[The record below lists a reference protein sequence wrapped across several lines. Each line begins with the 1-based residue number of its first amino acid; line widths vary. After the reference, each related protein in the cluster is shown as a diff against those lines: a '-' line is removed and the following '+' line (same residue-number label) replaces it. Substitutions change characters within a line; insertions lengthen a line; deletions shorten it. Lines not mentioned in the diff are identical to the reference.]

1 MTPKEK
7 EVLRKSISEKI
18 ISLREQ
24 VKDLQE
30 LTKPIEP
37 DCAIGRVSRM
47 DAINNKAIND
57 NALVKKSRQLDGL
70 ENALENLEDP
80 KFGKCI
86 NCGDAIPMGRILLVP
101 ESRICVNC
109 AGRR

>member
-7 EVLRKSISEKI
+7 QDLKKIIGEKI
-18 ISLREQ
+18 ISIRQQVADLR
-24 VKDLQE
+24 E
-30 LTKPIEP
+30 LTKPIAP

-57 NALVKKSRQLDGL
+57 NALAKKIRQLDGL
-70 ENALENLEDP
+70 ENALENIDESD
-80 KFGKCI
+80 FGRCI
-86 NCGDAIPMGRILLVP
+86 SCGAEIPMGRIILVP

-109 AGRR
+109 AARR

>member
-1 MTPKEK
+1 MTPNEK
-7 EVLRKSISEKI
+7 EALRQSISEKI
-18 ISLREQ
+18 ISYREQ
-24 VKDLQE
+24 IKDLQE

-57 NALVKKSRQLDGL
+57 NALAKKSRQLDGL
-70 ENALENLEDP
+70 ENALENIDDP
-80 KFGKCI
+80 DFGKCI
-86 NCGDAIPMGRILLVP
+86 NCGEPIPMGRILLVP